1 MDREVTKKCPSC
13 SKQMSTSINCDDQ
26 KLFESLC
33 RVYMG
38 IRCGDCFYFEGE
50 IERINHLKSQAWSA
64 IQELQ
69 KKIDRLKSSIEQGW
83 VEPNSDQW
91 IKTWQAKQDTL
102 REQAKQIEF
111 KEQSMLAQYGHHIKH
126 EKEGK
131 K

>member
-1 MDREVTKKCPSC
+1 MNQVDESEV
-13 SKQMSTSINCDDQ
+13 
-26 KLFESLC
+26 
-33 RVYMG
+33 
-38 IRCGDCFYFEGE
+38 
-50 IERINHLKSQAWSA
+50 ERINHLKTQAWSA

-69 KKIDRLKSSIEQGW
+69 KKIERLKSSIEQGW
-83 VEPNSDQW
+83 VEPNADHW

-111 KEQSMLAQYGHHIKH
+111 KEQSMLAQYGNHIKH